1 MQKQISVSKGLDI
14 PAILDVT
21 TQSSRRRQYPSD
33 QDLKQK
39 QHDPFP
45 FPGDDENLPPLA
57 WTLIWQGTYSNTFGW
72 CIPNDLRSWGYIM
85 WDAARFERI
94 GAKEVLARQWEERWK
109 GGDPRDRYS

>member
-1 MQKQISVSKGLDI
+1 MSKGLDI
-14 PAILDVT
+14 PAILGVT
-21 TQSSRRRQYPSD
+21 TQSSRRRQSPSD

-39 QHDPFP
+39 QRDPFP

-72 CIPNDLRSWGYIM
+72 CIPSDLRSWGYIM

-109 GGDPRDRYS
+109 GGDPRYRYA